1 MGILQTSL
9 GSRFILVELD
19 RSLVFPCV
27 EYTRY
32 VIMKSGNVWAK
43 NDLAVVV
50 DCQYIQFADFTAAKV
65 SATPAFNHNF
75 EFVEFL
81 IL

>member
-1 MGILQTSL
+1 MNFMQTL
-9 GSRFILVELD
+9 IFQTAHGSKFILVELD

-43 NDLAVVV
+43 NDLPVVV
-50 DCQYIQFADFTAAKV
+50 DCQFIQFADFTAAKV
-65 SATPAFNHNF
+65 CTYFTSFPTF
-75 EFVEFL
+75 
-81 IL
+81 